1 VEVVTV
7 YINNAFSPNMVD
19 DSAVVRFTRISE
31 EEFNSAREGGWSVV
45 GHPDI
50 AREMGVEY
58 RRENISLLPGDTL
71 FIATPGHRPK
81 SECHTFVPK
90 AKGWIYRKCEVLS
103 DE

>member
-1 VEVVTV
+1 
-7 YINNAFSPNMVD
+7 
-19 DSAVVRFTRISE
+19 
-31 EEFNSAREGGWSVV
+31 
-45 GHPDI
+45 
-50 AREMGVEY
+50 
-58 RRENISLLPGDTL
+58 LPGDTL